1 MNLPIISNGGVVG
14 DIEVLELE
22 IVVGDLVVVVVVLM
36 PVVGSNID

>member
-1 MNLPIISNGGVVG
+1 MG
-14 DIEVLELE
+14 DIDVLELE